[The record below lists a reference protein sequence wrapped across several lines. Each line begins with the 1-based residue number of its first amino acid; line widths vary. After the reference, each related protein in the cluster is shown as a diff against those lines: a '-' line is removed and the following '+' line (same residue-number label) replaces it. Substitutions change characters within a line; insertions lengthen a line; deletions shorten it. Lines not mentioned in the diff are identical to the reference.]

1 LNMNHPRVV
10 RLRRLWSRL
19 GMHPPE

>member
-10 RLRRLWSRL
+10 RLRRLWVSLR
-19 GMHPPE
+19 MHPPE